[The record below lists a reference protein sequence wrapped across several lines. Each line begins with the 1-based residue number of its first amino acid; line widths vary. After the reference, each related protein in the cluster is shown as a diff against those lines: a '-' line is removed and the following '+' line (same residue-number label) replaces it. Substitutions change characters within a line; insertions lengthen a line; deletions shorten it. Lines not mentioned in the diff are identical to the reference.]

1 MKLFPLTLQKS
12 KENIMDPLTKCLSR
26 ELMYSSSRGTRLKP
40 LKMKECNDGNY
51 T

>member
-1 MKLFPLTLQKS
+1 MKLFPLTMQKS
-12 KENIMDPLTKCLSR
+12 KENI
-26 ELMYSSSRGTRLKP
+26 MYSSSRGTRLKS